1 MPRER
6 ITSAMLGDA
15 VAALN
20 RELGRQ
26 PGTPGAYGILG
37 AYVGSRRGRHAGC
50 CGGSGVHAWVLAGLG
65 RHARRAVY
73 DAVQAI
79 RHGLALGR
87 QANAPADAVA
97 VHVARAD
104 ADTPADALYTAA
116 ERAASDA
123 SERDDHLAKECENA
137 EDPETAAGVRECVAA
152 LDRLADAIAA
162 AVRQE
167 GPAQ

>member
-1 MPRER
+1 MRRER

-37 AYVGSRRGRHAGC
+37 AYDGWQLATFAAAGAGSVDHVALPVGHGYHP
-50 CGGSGVHAWVLAGLG
+50 
-65 RHARRAVY
+65 RRAVY

-87 QANAPADAVA
+87 QAGATADAVA
-97 VHVARAD
+97 VHVQRAD
-104 ADTPADALYTAA
+104 AVALVARHGPLTIAA
-116 ERAASDA
+116 ARSGDWAFY
-123 SERDDHLAKECENA
+123 
-137 EDPETAAGVRECVAA
+137 
-152 LDRLADAIAA
+152 RLADAIAA

-167 GPAQ
+167 GPAL